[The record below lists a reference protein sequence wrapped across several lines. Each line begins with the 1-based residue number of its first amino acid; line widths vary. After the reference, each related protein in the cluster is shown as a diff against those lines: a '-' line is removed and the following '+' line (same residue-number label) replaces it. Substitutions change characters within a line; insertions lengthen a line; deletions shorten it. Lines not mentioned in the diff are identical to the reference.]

1 MIDFGRLLLVV
12 AAIVLVVLLTFVP
25 LSANDFWLQVTIGE
39 MIWRDGAIPS
49 TALFPFTE
57 AKDYP
62 FVAHEWLPSVLF
74 YALNEWLGY
83 DHLLFVKGLL
93 GLAFFAL
100 CYRLARRLT
109 GDAVIAIL
117 LALAAMVVA
126 NYRHFLRP
134 ETLAMLFLV
143 VQLNLLA
150 EYELTGRRRLLAWLV
165 PLGVLWA
172 NCHGSFPIALVILG
186 FFAAGAAIDRWRQ
199 QRGTPVRDSA
209 RIIAAATA
217 PYLLAA
223 GAMAIAMLVNPY
235 GWRLYAFAW
244 NIAQWKVL
252 SDFIIEWRPTFADP
266 FVGTRAFWAYII
278 YTAIGVAL
286 GIACRRRL
294 SATPVLM
301 FVFFALLATQRQR
314 YVAPF
319 AYVGLYCFARTI
331 GHVTLRATVQRLLAP
346 AGAALT
352 ALSVAAVVRYGNM
365 HNGWPHTIASDNFSP
380 LMSEYIR
387 THHLGGNVWNSYT
400 LGAQLIHDFYPQ
412 LKPLIDSR
420 IDVYG
425 EPYFLYTV
433 HMGVNEQA
441 LLDFIERYHVRY
453 FLVTWGEFQYRI
465 GTMPKLRENGWRM
478 LFADHKAV
486 LLGQEAPEKR

>member
-12 AAIVLVVLLTFVP
+12 AAIVLVALLTFVP

-39 MIWRDGAIPS
+39 MIWRDGEIPR

-62 FVAHEWLPSVLF
+62 FIAHEWLPSVLF
-74 YALNEWLGY
+74 YLLNEWLGY
-83 DHLLFVKGLL
+83 DRLLIVKGLL
-93 GLAFFAL
+93 GLGLFAL

-109 GDAVIAIL
+109 DDTVIAIL

-143 VQLNLLA
+143 VQLNLLV
-150 EYELTGRRRLLAWLV
+150 EYELTGRRRVLAWLV
-165 PLGVLWA
+165 PLGTLWA
-172 NCHGSFPIALVILG
+172 NCHGSFPIALLIMA
-186 FFAAGAAIDRWRQ
+186 FFGAGAAIDRWRA
-199 QRGTPVRDSA
+199 QRSRT
-209 RIIAAATA
+209 AAAAVAA
-217 PYLLAA
+217 PYVVAA
-223 GAMAIAMLVNPY
+223 GAMALAMLVNPY

-252 SDFIIEWRPTFADP
+252 SDFIIEWRPTFAEP
-266 FVGTRAFWAYII
+266 FVGRRAFWAYIV
-278 YTAIGVAL
+278 YMAAGLAL
-286 GIACRRRL
+286 GLACRKRL
-294 SATPVLM
+294 AATPVLL

-314 YVAPF
+314 YVALF
-319 AYVGLYCFARTI
+319 AYVGLYCYARTVD
-331 GHVTLRATVQRLLAP
+331 HVALRATVKRVLAP
-346 AGAALT
+346 ACAALG
-352 ALSVAAVVRYGNM
+352 ALAIAAVVRYGNM
-365 HNGWPHTIASDNFSP
+365 YGAWPHETSSDNFSL
-380 LMSEYIR
+380 LMSEYLR
-387 THHLGGNVWNSYT
+387 EHHLEGNVWNSYT

-453 FLVTWGEFQYRI
+453 FLLTWGEFNYRI

-486 LLGQEAPEKR
+486 LLGRELPEKR

>member
-12 AAIVLVVLLTFVP
+12 AAIVLVALLTFVP

-39 MIWRDGAIPS
+39 MIWRDGEIPR

-62 FVAHEWLPSVLF
+62 FIAHEWLPSVLF
-74 YALNEWLGY
+74 YLLNEWLGY

-93 GLAFFAL
+93 GLALFAL

-109 GDAVIAIL
+109 DDTVIAIL

-126 NYRHFLRP
+126 NYRHFVRP

-143 VQLNLLA
+143 IQLNLLV
-150 EYELTGRRRLLAWLV
+150 EYERTGRKRMLAWLV
-165 PLGVLWA
+165 PLSMLWA
-172 NCHGSFPIALVILG
+172 NCHGSFPIALVIMA
-186 FFAAGAAIDRWRQ
+186 FFAGGAAIDRWRKE
-199 QRGTPVRDSA
+199 RAGSA
-209 RIIAAATA
+209 AAAT
-217 PYLLAA
+217 PYLVAA
-223 GAMAIAMLVNPY
+223 AAMALAMLVNPY
-235 GWRLYAFAW
+235 GWRLFAFAW

-252 SDFIIEWRPTFADP
+252 SDFIIEWRSTFAEP
-266 FVGTRAFWAYII
+266 FVGRRAFWAYIA
-278 YTAIGVAL
+278 YMAGGLALGVA
-286 GIACRRRL
+286 CRQRL
-294 SATPVLM
+294 AATPVLL
-301 FVFFALLATQRQR
+301 FIFFALLATQRQR
-314 YVAPF
+314 YVVLF
-319 AYVGLYCFARTI
+319 AYIGLYCFARTI
-331 GHVTLRATVQRLLAP
+331 DHVPLRATVKRMLAP
-346 AGAALT
+346 AGAALA
-352 ALSVAAVVRYGNM
+352 ALAIAAVVRYGNM
-365 HNGWPHTIASDNFSP
+365 YSAWPHTTSSDNFSL

-387 THHLGGNVWNSYT
+387 EHHLEGNVWNSYT

-441 LLDFIERYHVRY
+441 LMDFIERYHVRY
-453 FLVTWGEFQYRI
+453 FLLTWGEFNYRI

-486 LLGQEAPEKR
+486 LLGREVPEKR

>member
-1 MIDFGRLLLVV
+1 MIDFGRLLLIIT
-12 AAIVLVVLLTFVP
+12 AIVLVALLTFIPV
-25 LSANDFWLQVTIGE
+25 SSNDFWLQVKIGE
-39 MIWRDGAIPS
+39 MIWRDGAIPA

-62 FVAHEWLPSVLF
+62 FIAHEWLPSVLF
-74 YALNEWLGY
+74 YLLNEWLGY
-83 DHLLFVKGLL
+83 DQLLFVKGTL
-93 GLAFFAL
+93 GLALFAL

-109 GDAVIAIL
+109 DDTVIAIL

-143 VQLNLLA
+143 VQLNLLV
-150 EYELTGRRRLLAWLV
+150 EYELTGRKRVLAWLV

-172 NCHGSFPIALVILG
+172 NCHGSFPIALVIL
-186 FFAAGAAIDRWRQ
+186 AAFGAGTAIDRWRLR
-199 QRGTPVRDSA
+199 RGERNLNA
-209 RIIAAATA
+209 RELAVAPA
-217 PYLLAA
+217 PYLVAAAAMGLAA
-223 GAMAIAMLVNPY
+223 LVNPY
-235 GWRLYAFAW
+235 GWRLYGFAW
-244 NIAQWKVL
+244 NIAQWNVL
-252 SDFIIEWRPTFADP
+252 SDFIIEWRPTFAEP
-266 FVGTRAFWAYII
+266 FVGRRAFWAYIV
-278 YTAIGVAL
+278 YMLAGLVL
-286 GIACRRRL
+286 GIACRKRL
-294 SATPVLM
+294 AATPVVL

-314 YVAPF
+314 YVALF
-319 AYVGLYCFARTI
+319 AYVGLYCFARTVD
-331 GHVTLRATVQRLLAP
+331 HVALRATVRRMLAP

-352 ALSVAAVVRYGNM
+352 ALAIAAVVRYGNM
-365 HNGWPHTIASDNFSP
+365 YNGWPHTIASDNFSV
-380 LMSEYIR
+380 LMGEYIR
-387 THHLGGNVWNSYT
+387 EHHLEGNVWNSYT

-433 HMGVNEQA
+433 QMGANEQA

-453 FLVTWGEFQYRI
+453 LLLTWGEFDYRI
-465 GTMPKLRENGWRM
+465 GTMPRLRETGWHM

-486 LLGQEAPEKR
+486 LLGREAAEVR

>member
-1 MIDFGRLLLVV
+1 MIDFGRLLLIV
-12 AAIVLVVLLTFVP
+12 AAIVLVALLTFVP

-39 MIWRDGAIPS
+39 MIWRDGEIPR

-62 FVAHEWLPSVLF
+62 FIAHEWLPSVLF

-93 GLAFFAL
+93 GLALFAL

-109 GDAVIAIL
+109 NDTVIAIL

-143 VQLNLLA
+143 VQLNLLV
-150 EYELTGRRRLLAWLV
+150 EYELTGRKRMLAWLV
-165 PLGVLWA
+165 PLSMLWA
-172 NCHGSFPIALVILG
+172 NCHGSFPIALVIMA
-186 FFAAGAAIDRWRQ
+186 FFAGGAAIDRWRKE
-199 QRGTPVRDSA
+199 RAGSG
-209 RIIAAATA
+209 AAAT
-217 PYLLAA
+217 PYLVAA
-223 GAMAIAMLVNPY
+223 AAMALAMLVNPY
-235 GWRLYAFAW
+235 GWRLFAFAW

-252 SDFIIEWRPTFADP
+252 SDFIIEWRSTFAEP
-266 FVGTRAFWAYII
+266 FVGRRAFWAYIV
-278 YTAIGVAL
+278 YMAGGLAL
-286 GIACRRRL
+286 GIACRKRL
-294 SATPVLM
+294 SATPVLL

-314 YVAPF
+314 YVALF
-319 AYVGLYCFARTI
+319 AYIGLYCFARTI
-331 GHVTLRATVQRLLAP
+331 DHMALRVPVKRMLAP
-346 AGAALT
+346 AGAALG
-352 ALSVAAVVRYGNM
+352 ALAIAAVVRYGNM
-365 HNGWPHTIASDNFSP
+365 YGAWPHTTSSDNFSL

-387 THHLGGNVWNSYT
+387 EHHLEGNVWNSYT

-453 FLVTWGEFQYRI
+453 FLLTWGEFNYRI

-486 LLGQEAPEKR
+486 LLGRELPEKR

>member
-12 AAIVLVVLLTFVP
+12 AAIVLVALLTFVP

-39 MIWRDGAIPS
+39 MIWRDGEIPR

-62 FVAHEWLPSVLF
+62 FIAHEWLPSVLF

-93 GLAFFAL
+93 GLALFAL

-109 GDAVIAIL
+109 NDTVIAIL

-143 VQLNLLA
+143 VQLNLLV
-150 EYELTGRRRLLAWLV
+150 EYELTGRKRMLAWLV
-165 PLGVLWA
+165 PLSMLWA
-172 NCHGSFPIALVILG
+172 NCHGSFPIALVIMA
-186 FFAAGAAIDRWRQ
+186 FFAGGAAIDRWRKE
-199 QRGTPVRDSA
+199 RAGSA
-209 RIIAAATA
+209 AAAT
-217 PYLLAA
+217 PYLVAA
-223 GAMAIAMLVNPY
+223 AVMALAMLVNPY
-235 GWRLYAFAW
+235 GWRLFAFAW

-252 SDFIIEWRPTFADP
+252 SDFIIEWRSTFAEP
-266 FVGTRAFWAYII
+266 FVGRRAFWAYIL
-278 YTAIGVAL
+278 YMAGGLAL
-286 GIACRRRL
+286 GIACRKRL
-294 SATPVLM
+294 CGNAGAAVRFLCPARNSAATLCRSLCLHR
-301 FVFFALLATQRQR
+301 ALL
-314 YVAPF
+314 
-319 AYVGLYCFARTI
+319 
-331 GHVTLRATVQRLLAP
+331 LRAHRSTMWRCGLPVKRMLAP
-346 AGAALT
+346 AGAALG
-352 ALSVAAVVRYGNM
+352 ALAIAAVVRYGNM
-365 HNGWPHTIASDNFSP
+365 YGAWPHKTSSDNFSL

-387 THHLGGNVWNSYT
+387 EHHLEGNVWNSYT

-453 FLVTWGEFQYRI
+453 FLLTWGEFNYRI

-478 LFADHKAV
+478 LFADQKAV
-486 LLGQEAPEKR
+486 LLGRERRKSASGVSA